1 MTRRATILTYTFALS
16 PQLKVAEAQIT
27 RAEQHLR
34 DLRAGMLQGAPLVV
48 VDHELALPSPPVSAQ
63 TSPPQPVEARQFPP
77 GRPRHVQLGDAEAEL
92 LLQAAKVHSHVNRIN
107 RVPLSRVIVEQAQEI
122 IRAAPLISAND
133 DASAAT
139 TSAAPAFVAAPPRA
153 RNSTSVLPDPSTS
166 SSATTASGSKALD
179 KEKTNGLLELARVS
193 SHENVV
199 LPPLPVP
206 QLAIPAP
213 ATVLPPPPLGFAGL
227 DSGSKKRRRKS
238 TEAASPDRR
247 SKRLSKARVPSEPL
261 PRHDSE
267 DVDDDDH
274 DTDPSALSGADSD
287 EDGSG
292 AWLSRGVSH
301 EDLDHLP
308 SPPAI
313 FTTVSTSSD
322 LAVAAAGPIGTR
334 AGKPLGQR
342 LSALDVLAQAS
353 ASQEAADYAHLPADE
368 ANSTFAKGSKGK
380 AKADPE
386 AKARSRS
393 ASSVGPDGKKARSPY
408 IKVSARPSS
417 AVPAVSNRV
426 SLSLRPSAISGI
438 SLKTKP
444 SSER

>member
-1 MTRRATILTYTFALS
+1 MSVLTYTFARS

-63 TSPPQPVEARQFPP
+63 TSPPQPAEARQLPP
-77 GRPRHVQLGDAEAEL
+77 GTPRHVQLGDAEAEL

-107 RVPLSRVIVEQAQEI
+107 RVPLSRVIVEHAQEI
-122 IRAAPLISAND
+122 LRAAPLVSVND

-139 TSAAPAFVAAPPRA
+139 TFAAPALTKAC
-153 RNSTSVLPDPSTS
+153 NSTSVHPDPSAS
-166 SSATTASGSKALD
+166 SSAIASGSKALD

-193 SHENVV
+193 SQEDVV

-206 QLAIPAP
+206 QLAMPSP
-213 ATVLPPPPLGFAGL
+213 ATVLPPPPLGFAGSG
-227 DSGSKKRRRKS
+227 SGSKKRRRKS
-238 TEAASPDRR
+238 TEAVSPDRR
-247 SKRLSKARVPSEPL
+247 SKRLSKARAPSEPL
-261 PRHDSE
+261 ARHGSE
-267 DVDDDDH
+267 AEDDDDND
-274 DTDPSALSGADSD
+274 DTDPSPLSGADSD

-292 AWLSRGVSH
+292 AWPSRGASHSH

-313 FTTVSTSSD
+313 FTAASTSSG
-322 LAVAAAGPIGTR
+322 LAAAAGPSGTR

-368 ANSTFAKGSKGK
+368 ANSVFGKGSKGK

-386 AKARSRS
+386 SKARSRS

-408 IKVSARPSS
+408 IKVSAHPF
-417 AVPAVSNRV
+417 
-426 SLSLRPSAISGI
+426 
-438 SLKTKP
+438 
-444 SSER
+444 ERRSHCF